1 MKEYNDQIN
10 ELINDFSFFE
20 NWEDKYQYLIDLGRN
35 VPAMSEEL
43 KIDENKLKGCQS
55 VVYFSN
61 SFNSDG
67 SITYMATSDAAIV
80 QGLIALMLKVFSG
93 KKPQEILDINVQQAM
108 YNFYEQMIV
117 GDTADNVNYFKGKGK
132 KFAEKYFENCVTE
145 YQYTRKI
152 YSAQVMACLLTL
164 QRRRLL

>member
-1 MKEYNDQIN
+1 LKEYNDQIN

-35 VPAMSEEL
+35 VPAMGEEL

-61 SFNSDG
+61 SFNRDG
-67 SITYMATSDAAIV
+67 SITYMANSDAAIV

-93 KKPQEILDINVQQAM
+93 KKPQEILDINI
-108 YNFYEQMIV
+108 NFL
-117 GDTADNVNYFKGKGK
+117 
-132 KFAEKYFENCVTE
+132 EKIGLDEHLSP
-145 YQYTRKI
+145 TRKNGLSSLI
-152 YSAQVMACLLTL
+152 SSIKNTAKLKLI
-164 QRRRLL
+164 

>member
-20 NWEDKYQYLIDLGRN
+20 NWEDKYQYLIDLGKN

-93 KKPQEILDINVQQAM
+93 KKPQEILDINI
-108 YNFYEQMIV
+108 NFL
-117 GDTADNVNYFKGKGK
+117 
-132 KFAEKYFENCVTE
+132 EKIGLDEHLSP
-145 YQYTRKI
+145 TRKNGLSSLI
-152 YSAQVMACLLTL
+152 SSIKNTAKLKLI
-164 QRRRLL
+164 